1 MGRSN
6 RHSRGL
12 RWYPRSWRD
21 QYGDEFVT
29 FLHDRYGDGSLP
41 RSARVSMFRSGT
53 VERLRAG
60 GVIGT
65 SVDPDRR
72 IRGASLL
79 VLCAWG
85 VFVVV
90 GTAFAKYTEHWPMST
105 PRVDQWLPTAAM
117 GVVQGA
123 AATGVLILVV
133 AGLVTLP
140 SFLELVRSDGWSSL
154 WATARAA
161 VVSVAVAGVATVV
174 VVAWN
179 QQLGPS
185 QSGGAPWALKAV
197 GVVGGLLVVGA
208 LTVCAGT
215 VVAVVH
221 RLRLSH
227 QATRELGLLAVAM
240 AGALNLIFVGALTWW
255 IATAIHAPW
264 FFGSLVPGSSSSPA
278 PLAMVIVVLAMLAGL
293 VLAGLGTLRI
303 LRDLAASG
311 DQAAGAGP
319 TE

>member
-6 RHSRGL
+6 DHAEGL

-29 FLHDRYGDGSLP
+29 FLHDCYGDGPIPL
-41 RSARVSMFRSGT
+41 SARLSMLRSGT

-65 SVDPDRR
+65 SVDSDRR

-90 GTAFAKYTEHWPMST
+90 GTAFAKYTEHWPLST
-105 PRVDQWLPTAAM
+105 PRVDQWLPAVAM
-117 GVVQGA
+117 GAVQVA

-133 AGLVTLP
+133 AGLVALP
-140 SFLELVRSDGWSSL
+140 SFLDLVRSDGWSSM

-161 VVSVAVAGVATVV
+161 VVSVAVAGVVTGV

-179 QQLGPS
+179 HQLGPS
-185 QSGGAPWALKAV
+185 QSAAAPWALKAV
-197 GVVGGLLVVGA
+197 TIVGGLLVVSA

-215 VVAVVH
+215 IVAVVH

-227 QATRELGLLAVAM
+227 QATRALGLLAVAM

-264 FFGSLVPGSSSSPA
+264 FFGSLVPGTSSSPA
-278 PLAMVIVVLAMLAGL
+278 PLAMVIVVLTMLAGL
-293 VLAGLGTLRI
+293 VLAGLGTVRI
-303 LRDLAASG
+303 VRDMASSG
-311 DQAAGAGP
+311 DEAVGAGRI
-319 TE
+319 E

>member
-1 MGRSN
+1 MARSN

-21 QYGDEFVT
+21 QYGDEFVA
-29 FLHDRYGDGSLP
+29 FLHDRYGDGSIPL
-41 RSARVSMFRSGT
+41 SARVSMLRSGT

-90 GTAFAKYTEHWPMST
+90 GSAFAKYTEHWPMST
-105 PRVDQWLPTAAM
+105 PRVDQRLPAVAM

-161 VVSVAVAGVATVV
+161 LVSVAVAGVATVV

-179 QQLGPS
+179 HQLGPS
-185 QSGGAPWALKAV
+185 QSGAAPWALKAV

-215 VVAVVH
+215 LVAVVH

-227 QATRELGLLAVAM
+227 QATRALGLLAVAM
-240 AGALNLIFVGALTWW
+240 AGVLNLIFVGALTWW

-264 FFGSLVPGSSSSPA
+264 FFGSLVPGTSSSPA
-278 PLAMVIVVLAMLAGL
+278 PLAMVILVVIMLGGL

-303 LRDLAASG
+303 VGDLASSG
-311 DQAAGAGP
+311 DQAMGAGP
-319 TE
+319 TG

>member
-1 MGRSN
+1 MGRSTD
-6 RHSRGL
+6 HSRGL

-29 FLHDRYGDGSLP
+29 FLHDRYGDGRVPL
-41 RSARVSMFRSGT
+41 SARVSMLRSGT

-90 GTAFAKYTEHWPMST
+90 GTAFAKYTEHWPLST
-105 PRVDQWLPTAAM
+105 PRVDRWLPAVAM
-117 GVVQGA
+117 GAVQVA

-140 SFLELVRSDGWSSL
+140 SFLDLVRSDGWGSM
-154 WATARAA
+154 WATARAS
-161 VVSVAVAGVATVV
+161 VVSVAVAGVATGV
-174 VVAWN
+174 VVAWYH
-179 QQLGPS
+179 QLGPS
-185 QSGGAPWALKAV
+185 QTASAPWALKAV
-197 GVVGGLLVVGA
+197 SVVGGLLVVSA

-215 VVAVVH
+215 IVAVVH

-227 QATRELGLLAVAM
+227 QATRALGLLAVAM
-240 AGALNLIFVGALTWW
+240 GGVFNLIFVGALTWW
-255 IATAIHAPW
+255 IATALHAPW
-264 FFGSLVPGSSSSPA
+264 FFGSLVPGTSSSPA
-278 PLAMVIVVLAMLAGL
+278 PLAMVIVVLTMLGGL
-293 VLAGLGTLRI
+293 VLAGLGTVRI
-303 LRDLAASG
+303 VRDMASSG
-311 DQAAGAGP
+311 DEAGLAGP
-319 TE
+319 IE

>member
-1 MGRSN
+1 MGK
-6 RHSRGL
+6 SRDHAEGL

-21 QYGDEFVT
+21 QYGDEFAT
-29 FLHDRYGDGSLP
+29 FLNDRYGDGP
-41 RSARVSMFRSGT
+41 IPVSARLSMLRSGT
-53 VERLRAG
+53 AERLRAG
-60 GVIGT
+60 GVIGR

-105 PRVDQWLPTAAM
+105 PRVDRWLPTVAM

-123 AATGVLILVV
+123 AAAGVVILGV
-133 AGLVTLP
+133 AGLVALP
-140 SFLELVRSDGWSSL
+140 SFLDLVRSAGWSSL

-161 VVSVAVAGVATVV
+161 AVTVAVAAVTAGV

-179 QQLGPS
+179 HQMGPS
-185 QSGGAPWALKAV
+185 PGAAAPWPLKAV
-197 GVVGGLLVVGA
+197 AAVGGLLVVSA
-208 LTVCAGT
+208 LAVCAGT

-227 QATRELGLLAVAM
+227 RATRALGLLALAM
-240 AGALNLIFVGALTWW
+240 AGVLNLIFVGTLTWW

-278 PLAMVIVVLAMLAGL
+278 PLAMVIVVLVMLAGL
-293 VLAGLGTLRI
+293 VLAGLGTVRI
-303 LRDLAASG
+303 ARDMAGSGDEGPGAASRG
-311 DQAAGAGP
+311 
-319 TE
+319 

>member
-1 MGRSN
+1 MARSN
-6 RHSRGL
+6 RYSRGL

-21 QYGDEFVT
+21 QYGDEFVA
-29 FLHDRYGDGSLP
+29 FLHDRYGDGSIPL
-41 RSARVSMFRSGT
+41 SARVSMLRSGT

-90 GTAFAKYTEHWPMST
+90 GSAFAKYTEHWPMST
-105 PRVDQWLPTAAM
+105 PPVDQRLPAVAM

-154 WATARAA
+154 WGTARAA
-161 VVSVAVAGVATVV
+161 LVSLAVAGVATVV

-179 QQLGPS
+179 HQLGPS
-185 QSGGAPWALKAV
+185 QSAAAPWALKAV

-208 LTVCAGT
+208 LAVCAGT
-215 VVAVVH
+215 LVAVVH

-227 QATRELGLLAVAM
+227 QATRALGLLAVAM
-240 AGALNLIFVGALTWW
+240 AGVLNLIFVGALTWW

-264 FFGSLVPGSSSSPA
+264 FFGSLVPGTSSSPA
-278 PLAMVIVVLAMLAGL
+278 PLAMVILVVIMLGGL

-303 LRDLAASG
+303 VGDLASSG
-311 DQAAGAGP
+311 DQAMGARP
-319 TE
+319 TG